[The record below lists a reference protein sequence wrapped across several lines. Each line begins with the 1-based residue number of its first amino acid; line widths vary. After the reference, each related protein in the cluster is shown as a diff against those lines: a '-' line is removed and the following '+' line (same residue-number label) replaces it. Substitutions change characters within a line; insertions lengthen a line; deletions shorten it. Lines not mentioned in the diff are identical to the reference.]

1 VIGVRFPHVVNVR
14 NMRGAKSWSLFEM
27 GFAAAAL
34 LTIAVSLVAVP
45 GGGGLL
51 GASLALVV
59 IAIARIDARE
69 FIIPN
74 MLVVAALA
82 LGLCNAALTAP
93 AGIVAGL
100 LAALGRGAAFALLFF
115 ALQLGYRWLRRREGL
130 GLGDVKLAAAGGTW
144 LDWGTIPAVIEIA
157 AAAALTV
164 YLVSYL
170 VGQRDEPLRL
180 NSRLPFGLF
189 LAPAI
194 WLGWLLQSLSAPV
207 AMGLS
212 LGLSY

>member
-1 VIGVRFPHVVNVR
+1 MSGVRFLQVVNVR
-14 NMRGAKSWSLFEM
+14 NIRGAKRWSLFEL
-27 GFAAAAL
+27 GFGTAAL
-34 LTIAVSLVAVP
+34 LTIAVSLVTVP

-51 GASLALVV
+51 GAGLAFVV

-69 FIIPN
+69 FVIPN
-74 MLVVAALA
+74 ILVAAALA
-82 LGLCNAALTAP
+82 LGLCHAALTAP
-93 AGIVAGL
+93 AGIVEGL
-100 LAALGRGAAFALLFF
+100 WAAIGRGATFALLFF
-115 ALQLGYRWLRRREGL
+115 ALQLGYRWVRGREGL

-144 LDWGTIPAVIEIA
+144 LDWATIPAVIEIA

-170 VGQRDEPLRL
+170 VGPRDQPPLRL

-194 WLGWLLQSLSAPV
+194 WLGWLLQSLSVPV
-207 AMGLS
+207 AIGP
-212 LGLSY
+212 SY